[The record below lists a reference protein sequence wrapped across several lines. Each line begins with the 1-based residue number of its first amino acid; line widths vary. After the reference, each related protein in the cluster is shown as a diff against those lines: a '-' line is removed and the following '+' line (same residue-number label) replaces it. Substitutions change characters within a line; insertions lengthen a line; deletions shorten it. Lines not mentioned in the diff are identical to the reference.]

1 MGTRGKWCFEV
12 GEAICL
18 NTAEKMSFGL
28 GDGKIFSDLSKS
40 HFSDRQG
47 EGRKKK
53 EHVQKVL
60 RYLA

>member
-47 EGRKKK
+47 EG
-53 EHVQKVL
+53 
-60 RYLA
+60 

>member
-1 MGTRGKWCFEV
+1 MVLEV

-18 NTAEKMSFGL
+18 NTAEKMSFRL
-28 GDGKIFSDLSKS
+28 GDGKIFSDLSES
-40 HFSDRQG
+40 QGQTSVTDR
-47 EGRKKK
+47 GRDEKK